1 MIDEKEIKEAARDH
15 INKGGFFVKYDE
27 DPCIDIEVAFKSGAK
42 WAQKEFVKSLW
53 HPAKEEPK
61 EKDKMLMVEV
71 GKNKKEYVHFK
82 RNQGCLFGG
91 WKHYVN
97 MVDVTRWL
105 YIDDLLPKKGDEK

>member
-1 MIDEKEIKEAARDH
+1 MIDEKKIQAESYEITDGTLVSDVLRRAAF
-15 INKGGFFVKYDE
+15 IY
-27 DPCIDIEVAFKSGAK
+27 GAI